1 MKGNL
6 NMATYNANGVDIDGI
21 TSKGGMIDAINTYK
35 SALQKSLN
43 TVSKTHANTTLMNN
57 AMKGAGVEEAYKA
70 AETALKKNVNAIISR
85 LDKATEFL
93 KSQLKEAYNSE
104 ASTAVKNAFNIK

>member
-1 MKGNL
+1 
-6 NMATYNANGVDIDGI
+6 MATYNANGVDIDGI

-57 AMKGAGVEEAYKA
+57 AMKGAGVEEAY
-70 AETALKKNVNAIISR
+70 
-85 LDKATEFL
+85 
-93 KSQLKEAYNSE
+93 NSE